1 MTPHPNL
8 REVIIELA
16 SQGATAITVE
26 NEALDRHG
34 LLFTVYYTPEE
45 QPLPDGGQPSLDRVY
60 VGGRLL
66 AAHVEQTVVPETQV
80 NGVAQIKNH
89 QTLVY
94 AEREVPVSKGI
105 TRIEDR
111 IANLRCNLPSDGLP

>member
-8 REVIIELA
+8 REVLIELA

-45 QPLPDGGQPSLDRVY
+45 EPLPDGGRPSFDRVY

-66 AAHVEQTVVPETQV
+66 AAHVERTVVPASQENSGPQ
-80 NGVAQIKNH
+80 AKNH

-111 IANLRCNLPSDGLP
+111 VANLRCDLPSDGLP